1 MLGRLPSLKL
11 VRLWVVVL
19 LATIGL
25 QTTVDAAPTSTL
37 QKTSG
42 SAFSAATYEVALYVE
57 RGERVRRHVV
67 APQPLVPL
75 AAAVDS
81 VPMLVAVVAD
91 CPPPCPD
98 ATGPPVREIRSWK
111 PAPRAPP
118 LA

>member
-1 MLGRLPSLKL
+1 MLSRLPSLKL
-11 VRLWVVVL
+11 VRLWVGLL

-25 QTTVDAAPTSTL
+25 QASVSAAPTL

-42 SAFSAATYEVALYVE
+42 SAFSAATYEVALYVQ
-57 RGERVRRHVV
+57 RGEKVQRQAI

-75 AAAVDS
+75 AAVIDTPLAATAV
-81 VPMLVAVVAD
+81 LAD
-91 CPPPCPD
+91 APPPCPHS
-98 ATGPPVREIRSWK
+98 TGPPVREIRSWK

>member
-57 RGERVRRHVV
+57 RVDKVRRHVV

-75 AAAVDS
+75 AAAIDG
-81 VPMLVAVVAD
+81 VPMLAAALAD
-91 CPPPCPD
+91 NPPACPD
-98 ATGPPVREIRSWK
+98 STGPPVREIRSWK
-111 PAPRAPP
+111 AAPRAPP